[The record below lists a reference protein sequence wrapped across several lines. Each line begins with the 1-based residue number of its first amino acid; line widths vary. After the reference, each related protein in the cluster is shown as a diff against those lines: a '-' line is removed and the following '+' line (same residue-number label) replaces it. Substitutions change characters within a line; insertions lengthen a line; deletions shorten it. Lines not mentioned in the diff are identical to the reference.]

1 VADAAAGDDV
11 TQLEKTGSG
20 GDDTRVHLM
29 PVYLVVCAWRSI
41 KEVSLLLGQLTST
54 VPVIDPGGEVSN
66 EVTDCS
72 NEVTMEQSVRTA
84 ETSGGLLTVDLVSH
98 RPLASSK
105 LYCLLTEAFILNS
118 T

>member
-1 VADAAAGDDV
+1 MADASAGDDV
-11 TQLEKTGSG
+11 TQLEKTLSG
-20 GDDTRVHLM
+20 GDNTRVHLM
-29 PVYLVVCAWRSI
+29 PEYLVVCAWRSI

-72 NEVTMEQSVRTA
+72 NEVTVEQSVRAA

-98 RPLASSK
+98 RP
-105 LYCLLTEAFILNS
+105 
-118 T
+118 

>member
-1 VADAAAGDDV
+1 VADAAADDDV
-11 TQLEKTGSG
+11 TQLEKTLSG
-20 GDDTRVHLM
+20 GVHLM
-29 PVYLVVCAWRSI
+29 PEYLVVCAWRSI

-54 VPVIDPGGEVSN
+54 VPVIDPDGEVSN

-72 NEVTMEQSVRTA
+72 NEVTVEQSLRAA

-98 RPLASSK
+98 RPLTITK
-105 LYCLLTEAFILNS
+105 LYCLLAEAFILLS